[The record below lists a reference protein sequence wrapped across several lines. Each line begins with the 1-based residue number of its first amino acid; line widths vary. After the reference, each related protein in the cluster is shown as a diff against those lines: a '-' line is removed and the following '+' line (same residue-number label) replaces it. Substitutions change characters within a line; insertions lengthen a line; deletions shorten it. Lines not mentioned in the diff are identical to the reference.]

1 MFFDPNNLWTPVG
14 GAPGGLLGGSG
25 YQAGF
30 TVYLPT
36 SYVHPLPGPKLTALT
51 NISSSS
57 SGGIFT
63 PPDSGEVAEI
73 WGHGTLFFGGDQ
85 VNTSLDVS
93 GIGST
98 ISQVTR
104 NPILMI
110 LIVSAI
116 FWFFYLR
123 KKK

>member
-1 MFFDPNNLWTPVG
+1 MFYDPNNLWTQVYSQNAG
-14 GAPGGLLGGSG
+14 FGVGSG
-25 YQAGF
+25 YGAGF

-36 SYVHPLPGPKLTALT
+36 AYTQPLPGPKLTALT

-98 ISQVTR
+98 ITQVAK

-110 LIVSAI
+110 LIISAL